1 MVLDTIL
8 GGALGA
14 AARLAP
20 EVMNHFDKKN
30 ERAHE
35 LAMQDKQAELAR
47 VQQAGAEAQ
56 SQIQADAT
64 YNTGALAALR
74 EAITAQGKPT
84 GIRWVDAL
92 AGTVRP
98 LVTYALVLLYGGVK
112 ATGEVDLWTD
122 SDMVLLAGVI
132 NFWFVNRAVEKAKR

>member
-8 GGALGA
+8 GGTLGA

-20 EVMNHFDKKN
+20 EVMAFFDKKN

-47 VQQAGAEAQ
+47 VQQAGAQAQ
-56 SQIQADAT
+56 AEIQADSV
-64 YNTGALAALR
+64 YNAGALAALR
-74 EAITAQGKPT
+74 EAIAGQAKPT
-84 GIRWVDAL
+84 GIVWVDAL

-98 LVTYALVLLYGGVK
+98 VVTYGLVLLYACVK
-112 ATGEVDLWTD
+112 ATGEVDLWTGD
-122 SDMVLLAGVI
+122 DMVLLAGVI